1 MKHYVAVSALVAV
14 MLGVAL
20 AAPDANI
27 ANWGQCGG
35 MGGNVRAVSC
45 QLAAQQW
52 HSAPRIVCSTIRRSR
67 HASGMLPPTHAK

>member
-27 ANWGQCGG
+27 GNWGQCGG

-45 QLAAQQW
+45 QLVAQQW
-52 HSAPRIVCSTIRRSR
+52 HSAARTSLNACRKHVMPS
-67 HASGMLPPTHAK
+67 ASCCML